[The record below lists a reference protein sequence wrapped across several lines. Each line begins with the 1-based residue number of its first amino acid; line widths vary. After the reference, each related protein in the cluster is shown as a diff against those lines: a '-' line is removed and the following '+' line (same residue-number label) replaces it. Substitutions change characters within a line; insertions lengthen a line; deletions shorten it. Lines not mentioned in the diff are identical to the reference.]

1 MLQAKFLSL
10 AARLKGTATQL
21 ASAQVD
27 DLDLGSLL
35 QELEPMD
42 PQAPTSKV
50 GIAETF
56 SCVLIVL
63 VVQAET
69 ETTCSRLRQGPA
81 WI

>member
-56 SCVLIVL
+56 SCVL